1 MNVILIKVLAAAS
14 WRGPRL
20 RTTSVLASAAAPS
33 AAAQHWPP
41 AETSGGATLTYLEIN
56 GWLIS
61 AAGVTVLVDP
71 VLEGR
76 LDFGIPAL
84 FAASKRVLPESGSTS
99 SLPPL
104 DALLIT
110 QGLDDHAHARTL
122 ARLAELDPTLP
133 ILAPPSAL
141 PAVERA
147 FGRGVV
153 QCLASPSR
161 RIELPYLGLSSLP
174 TVRLPADAT
183 HAAEAVVRPRRGGAG
198 GGLRVTATS
207 GALVGPPW
215 QRRENGYVLRPVQE
229 GAAPSLYLEPHVE
242 FDEDELR
249 AFAPV
254 DAVITPTRGQ
264 ALPGFEL
271 VHGPAA
277 AVRLVE
283 TLRPRLVLPMSNGAI
298 DAAGIAAPLVTP
310 IGAGNEFERL
320 LAEAGVGAEVLEVRP
335 GEPLTIG

>member
-1 MNVILIKVLAAAS
+1 MQINVILIKVLAAAS
-14 WRGPRL
+14 WRGRL

-71 VLEGR
+71 ILEGR

-84 FAASKRVLPESGSTS
+84 FAASKQRPPSPAAIRHRRSGSTS

-153 QCLASPSR
+153 QSR
-161 RIELPYLGLSSLP
+161 EGSGDCAL
-174 TVRLPADAT
+174 
-183 HAAEAVVRPRRGGAG
+183 G

-215 QRRENGYVLRPVQE
+215 QRRENGRRCRTAP

>member
-1 MNVILIKVLAAAS
+1 M
-14 WRGPRL
+14 
-20 RTTSVLASAAAPS
+20 
-33 AAAQHWPP
+33 
-41 AETSGGATLTYLEIN
+41 
-56 GWLIS
+56 
-61 AAGVTVLVDP
+61 
-71 VLEGR
+71 
-76 LDFGIPAL
+76 
-84 FAASKRVLPESGSTS
+84 
-99 SLPPL
+99 
-104 DALLIT
+104 
-110 QGLDDHAHARTL
+110 
-122 ARLAELDPTLP
+122 
-133 ILAPPSAL
+133 
-141 PAVERA
+141 
-147 FGRGVV
+147 
-153 QCLASPSR
+153 
-161 RIELPYLGLSSLP
+161 
-174 TVRLPADAT
+174 
-183 HAAEAVVRPRRGGAG
+183 
-198 GGLRVTATS
+198 
-207 GALVGPPW
+207 
-215 QRRENGYVLRPVQE
+215 LRPVQE

-320 LAEAGVGAEVLEVRP
+320 LAEAGGGAEVLEVTP

>member
-1 MNVILIKVLAAAS
+1 M
-14 WRGPRL
+14 RR
-20 RTTSVLASAAAPS
+20 SVLCPLPS
-33 AAAQHWPP
+33 Q
-41 AETSGGATLTYLEIN
+41 TLTCC
-56 GWLIS
+56 
-61 AAGVTVLVDP
+61 P
-71 VLEGR
+71 
-76 LDFGIPAL
+76 
-84 FAASKRVLPESGSTS
+84 
-99 SLPPL
+99 
-104 DALLIT
+104 
-110 QGLDDHAHARTL
+110 
-122 ARLAELDPTLP
+122 
-133 ILAPPSAL
+133 
-141 PAVERA
+141 
-147 FGRGVV
+147 
-153 QCLASPSR
+153 
-161 RIELPYLGLSSLP
+161 
-174 TVRLPADAT
+174 
-183 HAAEAVVRPRRGGAG
+183 PRR
-198 GGLRVTATS
+198 R
-207 GALVGPPW
+207 
-215 QRRENGYVLRPVQE
+215 YVLRPVQE

-320 LAEAGVGAEVLEVRP
+320 LAEAGGGAEVLEVTP

>member
-1 MNVILIKVLAAAS
+1 MQMIVILVKVLAAAS

-20 RTTSVLASAAAPS
+20 PTTSALASAAAPS

-61 AAGVTVLVDP
+61 ANGVTVLVDP

-84 FAASKRVLPESGSTS
+84 YAASKRVLPESGSTS

-141 PAVERA
+141 PALERA

-174 TVRLPADAT
+174 TVRLPADAS
-183 HAAEAVVRPRRGGAG
+183 HAAEAVVRPRRGGGGAGGARG
-198 GGLRVTATS
+198 GGLACE
-207 GALVGPPW
+207 GPEKA
-215 QRRENGYVLRPVQE
+215 RGLGFRLRP
-229 GAAPSLYLEPHVE
+229 SR
-242 FDEDELR
+242 D
-249 AFAPV
+249 
-254 DAVITPTRGQ
+254 
-264 ALPGFEL
+264 
-271 VHGPAA
+271 
-277 AVRLVE
+277 
-283 TLRPRLVLPMSNGAI
+283 
-298 DAAGIAAPLVTP
+298 
-310 IGAGNEFERL
+310 GNERRARWAS
-320 LAEAGVGAEVLEVRP
+320 LAEARERVCAPPRAGGRRPVPLPRAARRVRRGRAARPRARRRCHHADPRP
-335 GEPLTIG
+335 GAAWLRARARARGGSPPRRGAAASARAADVQRRDRRRGTRRAARHADRRGE

>member
-1 MNVILIKVLAAAS
+1 MQMNVILIKVLAAAS

-33 AAAQHWPP
+33 PQPQWHWPP
-41 AETSGGATLTYLEIN
+41 AEPSGGATLTYLEIH

-84 FAASKRVLPESGSTS
+84 FAASKQRPPSPAAIRHRRVHLTLRRWRLAGVCYESGSTS

-141 PAVERA
+141 PALERA

-174 TVRLPADAT
+174 TVRLPADAS
-183 HAAEAVVRPRRGGAG
+183 HAAEAVVRPRRGGG
-198 GGLRVTATS
+198 GAGLRERGRARLRRSREGS
-207 GALVGPPW
+207 GTGL
-215 QRRENGYVLRPVQE
+215 
-229 GAAPSLYLEPHVE
+229 
-242 FDEDELR
+242 
-249 AFAPV
+249 
-254 DAVITPTRGQ
+254 
-264 ALPGFEL
+264 
-271 VHGPAA
+271 
-277 AVRLVE
+277 
-283 TLRPRLVLPMSNGAI
+283 
-298 DAAGIAAPLVTP
+298 
-310 IGAGNEFERL
+310 
-320 LAEAGVGAEVLEVRP
+320 
-335 GEPLTIG
+335 

>member
-1 MNVILIKVLAAAS
+1 
-14 WRGPRL
+14 
-20 RTTSVLASAAAPS
+20 
-33 AAAQHWPP
+33 
-41 AETSGGATLTYLEIN
+41 
-56 GWLIS
+56 
-61 AAGVTVLVDP
+61 
-71 VLEGR
+71 
-76 LDFGIPAL
+76 
-84 FAASKRVLPESGSTS
+84 
-99 SLPPL
+99 
-104 DALLIT
+104 
-110 QGLDDHAHARTL
+110 
-122 ARLAELDPTLP
+122 
-133 ILAPPSAL
+133 
-141 PAVERA
+141 
-147 FGRGVV
+147 
-153 QCLASPSR
+153 
-161 RIELPYLGLSSLP
+161 
-174 TVRLPADAT
+174 
-183 HAAEAVVRPRRGGAG
+183 
-198 GGLRVTATS
+198 VTATS

-215 QRRENGYVLRPVQE
+215 QRRENGRRAPRCQAATPLDRYSKAVARPPLRMETRSQSRGPADAADALRLTYSLPPPSAALL
-229 GAAPSLYLEPHVE
+229 GAGTCSAPCRRAAAPSLYLEPHVE